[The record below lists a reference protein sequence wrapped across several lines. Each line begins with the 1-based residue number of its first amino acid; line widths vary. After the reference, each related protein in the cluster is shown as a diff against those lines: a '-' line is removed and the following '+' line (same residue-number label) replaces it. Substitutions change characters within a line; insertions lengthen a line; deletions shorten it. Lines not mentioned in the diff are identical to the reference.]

1 MKLEN
6 FDRLRRILYDAAFAV
21 HARIAQI
28 YILSK
33 DGAEDGESV
42 CAEIVSIENDRPKDC
57 QALELASFAVGK
69 QSDPGFKIEATETPN
84 GNIVELWFAKNEEKE
99 VDNAIQQDQ

>member
-6 FDRLRRILYDAAFAV
+6 FDRLRRILYEAALAV

-42 CAEIVSIENDRPKDC
+42 AAEVVSIEDDRPRGC

-69 QSDPGFKIEATETPN
+69 QSDPGFKIEATETHN
-84 GNIVELWFAKNEEKE
+84 GNMVELWFAKNEEE
-99 VDNAIQQDQ
+99 EAGNAIQQDQ